1 MRKERLLRGY
11 YRTQKNQTYFT
22 LYFAV
27 IIYKI
32 VYQNQYFYTGY
43 EHLILNRFI
52 SVYNNFII
60 NLFDGTVCS
69 LIKISIEVKLVS
81 KIAFTPVE

>member
-1 MRKERLLRGY
+1 M
-11 YRTQKNQTYFT
+11 
-22 LYFAV
+22 
-27 IIYKI
+27 
-32 VYQNQYFYTGY
+32 
-43 EHLILNRFI
+43 ILKRFI